1 VAERGHASWY
11 QFVYAEEKGFFAEDT
26 EGYPDETGYAT
37 LEELMRAV
45 YAHFDQWRAESGP
58 VALPSSSDTL
68 FDFNRYHGGAL
79 VLYALREKIGTRAF
93 DGFLRAWLY
102 DEETPPM
109 PNHPDWTVDPVEA
122 SVAALRQARA
132 ARPTP

>member
-1 VAERGHASWY
+1 
-11 QFVYAEEKGFFAEDT
+11 VYAEEKGFLAEDT

-45 YAHFDQWRAESGP
+45 YAHGDQWR
-58 VALPSSSDTL
+58 D
-68 FDFNRYHGGAL
+68 
-79 VLYALREKIGTRAF
+79 
-93 DGFLRAWLY
+93 AWLY